1 MEERVFREEGRTVI
15 WSKLKAGLARTREQ
29 LAGRIRAVVQGAALD
44 EALFEELE
52 AVLITADVGVA
63 TTQRLLER
71 LRERVRAE
79 GVRDAAAVPGLLA
92 EEMRGMLEAVA
103 APPAAPGRRAGPLVI
118 LVVGVNGSGKTT
130 TVGKLAA
137 RYRQEGW
144 KVVVGAADTF
154 RAAAIDQ
161 LERWCQRAG
170 ADLVRQHPGADP
182 AAVAFDALQAA
193 QARGADVLLVDTAGR
208 LHTRVNLMEELRKTQ
223 RVLQRLDPTAPHEV
237 LLVLDATTGQNA
249 LAQARHFTEAVGVTG
264 IVLTKLDG
272 TARGG
277 MVVAIA
283 DQLRLPVK
291 WVGTGEG
298 ADDLAPFD
306 PAEFTRALFEG
317 TPAGAEA

>member
-1 MEERVFREEGRTVI
+1 MRSRVI
-15 WSKLKAGLARTREQ
+15 WQKLRASLARTREQ
-29 LAGRIRAVVQGAALD
+29 LAGRLRAVVRGAALD
-44 EALFEELE
+44 EELYEELE

-63 TTQRLLER
+63 ATQRLLER
-71 LRERVRAE
+71 LRERVRSE
-79 GVRDAAAVPGLLA
+79 GVRDAEAIPALLA
-92 EEMRGMLEAVA
+92 EEMRAVLDRVA
-103 APPAAPGRRAGPLVI
+103 APPASPAGRTEPLVVM
-118 LVVGVNGSGKTT
+118 VVGVNGSGKTT

-144 KVVVGAADTF
+144 RVVVGAADTF

-161 LERWCQRAG
+161 LERWCQRTG
-170 ADLVRQHPGADP
+170 AEIVRQAPGADP

-193 QARGADVLLVDTAGR
+193 RARGAGVLLVDTAGR
-208 LHTRVNLMEELRKTQ
+208 LHTRVNLMEELKKTE
-223 RVLQRLDPTAPHEV
+223 RVLRRLDPTAPHEV

-277 MVVAIA
+277 IVVAIA
-283 DQLRLPVK
+283 DQLGLPVK

-298 ADDLAPFD
+298 PEDLEPFD
-306 PAEFTRALFEG
+306 PGAFVRALFEG
-317 TPAGAEA
+317 APAAGEAR

>member
-1 MEERVFREEGRTVI
+1 MI

-44 EALFEELE
+44 ESLYEDLE

-79 GVRDAAAVPGLLA
+79 GVRDAEAVPQLLA
-92 EEMRGMLEAVA
+92 EEMRAVLEAVA
-103 APPAAPGRRAGPLVI
+103 APPATPAGRDEPLVV

-130 TVGKLAA
+130 TTGKLAS
-137 RYRQEGW
+137 RYRKEGW
-144 KVVVGAADTF
+144 RVVVGAADTF

-161 LERWCQRAG
+161 LERWCQRSG
-170 ADLVRQHPGADP
+170 AELVRQHPGADP

-193 QARGADVLLVDTAGR
+193 RARGANVLLVDTAGR
-208 LHTRVNLMEELRKTQ
+208 LHTRVNLMEELRKTV

-249 LAQARHFTEAVGVTG
+249 LAQARHFTDAVGVTG

-283 DQLRLPVK
+283 DQLGLPVK

-306 PAEFTRALFEG
+306 PAEFVRALFDG
-317 TPAGAEA
+317 GPAGGGA

>member
-1 MEERVFREEGRTVI
+1 MI

>member
-1 MEERVFREEGRTVI
+1 MI

-29 LAGRIRAVVQGAALD
+29 LAGRIRAVVQGASLD
-44 EALFEELE
+44 EALYDDLE

-71 LRERVRAE
+71 LRERVRAA

-92 EEMRGMLEAVA
+92 QEMQAMLEAVA
-103 APPAAPGRRAGPLVI
+103 APPARPGAGTAPLVI

-137 RYRQEGW
+137 RYRQEGY

-161 LERWCQRAG
+161 LERWCQRVG

-277 MVVAIA
+277 MAVAIA
-283 DQLRLPVK
+283 DELRLPVK

-306 PAEFTRALFEG
+306 PAEFIRALFEG
-317 TPAGAEA
+317 TPAEAGA

>member
-1 MEERVFREEGRTVI
+1 MI
-15 WSKLKAGLARTREQ
+15 WSRLKAGLARTREQ
-29 LAGRIRAVVQGAALD
+29 LAGRIRAVVQGAAVD
-44 EALFEELE
+44 ESLFEELE
-52 AVLITADVGVA
+52 AALITADVGVA

-71 LRERVRAE
+71 LRERIRAE
-79 GVRDAAAVPGLLA
+79 GVRDAEAVPRLLA
-92 EEMRGMLEAVA
+92 EEMRALLEGVA
-103 APPAAPGRRAGPLVI
+103 APPASPAGREGPLVV

-137 RYRQEGW
+137 RYRQEGRR
-144 KVVVGAADTF
+144 VVVGAADTF
-154 RAAAIDQ
+154 RAAAIEQ
-161 LERWCQRAG
+161 LERWCRRVG
-170 ADLVRQHPGADP
+170 AELVRQHPGADP

-193 QARGADVLLVDTAGR
+193 RARGADVLLIDTAGR
-208 LHTRVNLMEELRKTQ
+208 LHTRVNLMEELRKTV
-223 RVLQRLDPTAPHEV
+223 RVLRRLDPTAPHEV

-283 DQLRLPVK
+283 DQLGLPVK
-291 WVGTGEG
+291 WVGTGED

-306 PAEFTRALFEG
+306 AAEFTQALFEPG
-317 TPAGAEA
+317 PGGSGA

>member
-1 MEERVFREEGRTVI
+1 MI

-29 LAGRIRAVVQGAALD
+29 LAGRIRAVVQGASLD
-44 EALFEELE
+44 EALYDDLE

-71 LRERVRAE
+71 LRERVRAA

-92 EEMRGMLEAVA
+92 QEMQAMLEAVA
-103 APPAAPGRRAGPLVI
+103 APPARPGTGAAPLVI

-137 RYRQEGW
+137 RYRQEGY

-161 LERWCQRAG
+161 LERWCQRVG

-277 MVVAIA
+277 MAMAIA
-283 DQLRLPVK
+283 DELRLPVK

-306 PAEFTRALFEG
+306 PAEFIRALFEG
-317 TPAGAEA
+317 TPAEAGA